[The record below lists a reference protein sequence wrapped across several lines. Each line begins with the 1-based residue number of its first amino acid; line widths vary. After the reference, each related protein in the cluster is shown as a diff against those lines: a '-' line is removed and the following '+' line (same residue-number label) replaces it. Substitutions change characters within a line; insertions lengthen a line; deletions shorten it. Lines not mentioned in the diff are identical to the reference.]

1 MKITAKT
8 TKQELANVLGA
19 NASLVKTTDKGLFDR
34 LSYAS
39 KMFKKDETKVTKKD
53 LADLVRA
60 TVKALGDKFVEPV
73 LAEEPKA
80 EPKAENSTKVLK
92 SNSST
97 KKKAVAST
105 PKEESAEKTEPK
117 KEPKKEEKK
126 PVKKSSKKESGVSSV
141 LNSEEEVASKAVLL
155 AEVFRDEFELDGQ
168 KYKIARDIAN
178 MGQLHDALEN
188 DESLVF
194 AMYWTA
200 RHLKQFNY
208 SNGAVVAPKEFP
220 MDLDLSTC
228 IYVSDECKV
237 AYAISMYTEACYM
250 FNPDDI
256 EESKGIRFCN
266 GVEFQI
272 YRLVE

>member
-19 NASLVKTTDKGLFDR
+19 NASSVKTTDKDLFDR
-34 LSYAS
+34 MSYAS
-39 KMFKKDETKVTKKD
+39 RMFKKDESKVTKKD

-73 LAEEPKA
+73 LAEEPKT
-80 EPKAENSTKVLK
+80 ENSVKKLG
-92 SNSST
+92 N
-97 KKKAVAST
+97 KKK
-105 PKEESAEKTEPK
+105 AEKTE
-117 KEPKKEEKK
+117 
-126 PVKKSSKKESGVSSV
+126 
-141 LNSEEEVASKAVLL
+141 EVASETDDAKENTKNTKKKGDSKKSESVVTSKAVVL
-155 AEVFRDEFELDGQ
+155 AEMFKDEFEVDGQ
-168 KYKIARDIAN
+168 KYTIARDIAN

-200 RHLKQFNY
+200 RHLKQFSY
-208 SNGAVVAPKEFP
+208 SNGAVKAPKEFP
-220 MDLDLSTC
+220 LDLDLSTC

-256 EESKGIRFCN
+256 EEVDGIRYCN

-272 YRLVE
+272 YRLSE